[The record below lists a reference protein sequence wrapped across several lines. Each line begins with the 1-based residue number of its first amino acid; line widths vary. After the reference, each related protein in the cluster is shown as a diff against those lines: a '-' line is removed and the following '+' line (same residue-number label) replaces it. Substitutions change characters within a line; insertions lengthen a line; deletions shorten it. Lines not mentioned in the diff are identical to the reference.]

1 MTAAVPPS
9 ALVTGASRGIG
20 HGIAM
25 ALAERG
31 WSLTL
36 VARDPELA
44 ARIGAEGRE
53 YVRRYFAPEV
63 IVSRWA
69 HLLATV
75 RGEADAA
82 LPGSEPAADGLGVRV
97 GRAASVFETGP

>member
-1 MTAAVPPS
+1 M
-9 ALVTGASRGIG
+9 
-20 HGIAM
+20 
-25 ALAERG
+25 
-31 WSLTL
+31 
-36 VARDPELA
+36 
-44 ARIGAEGRE
+44 
-53 YVRRYFAPEV
+53 RRYFAPEV

-97 GRAASVFETGP
+97 GLGPRSVFETGP